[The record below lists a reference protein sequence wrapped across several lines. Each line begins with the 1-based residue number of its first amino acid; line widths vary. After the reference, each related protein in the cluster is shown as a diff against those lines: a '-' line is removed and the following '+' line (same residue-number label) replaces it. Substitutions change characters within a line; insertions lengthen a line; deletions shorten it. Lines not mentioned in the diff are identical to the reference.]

1 MSNENKKFNIE
12 IDETSYELIREVA
25 VEYNYTDQDIVNYI
39 MENALEEYVRVY
51 NDMKKGY
58 MEMAKINLE
67 ISNEFAVSEH
77 EALDYI
83 D

>member
-12 IDETSYELIREVA
+12 IDETSYEVIREVA

-39 MENALEEYVRVY
+39 LENALEEYVRVY

-58 MEMAKINLE
+58 MEMAEINLE